1 MANPTISPHLHYY
14 PEDAGDKL
22 SETWQGKRW
31 LRELDS
37 TLASQMIRIA
47 HQDYYVHE
55 PAKLVDGT
63 VVMPVRWFTRAVG
76 SGMGSQT
83 RQVYWAEVWHLQP
96 VASDEG
102 YVGYVVHE
110 YDTVEIPAHS
120 LLLSM
125 PQMVETF
132 ASESLPDP
140 HTIIGMCSIKLYYVV
155 RLLMFMEIGTI
166 KSRGCSICPW
176 RLTNSILSNRWR
188 ALAKGHRVVTFM
200 IWLYCGD
207 TSGNLSKK
215 WNKHNSFLFTPA
227 GLPRHMVHRQSNIH
241 FLSTSNLAP
250 PLEMLDGIASQL
262 E

>member
-31 LRELDS
+31 LREIDP

-76 SGMGSQT
+76 SGSQT
-83 RQVYWAEVWHLQP
+83 RQVYWAEAWRLQP

-140 HTIIGMCSIKLYYVV
+140 RTIIGK
-155 RLLMFMEIGTI
+155 
-166 KSRGCSICPW
+166 
-176 RLTNSILSNRWR
+176 
-188 ALAKGHRVVTFM
+188 
-200 IWLYCGD
+200 
-207 TSGNLSKK
+207 
-215 WNKHNSFLFTPA
+215 
-227 GLPRHMVHRQSNIH
+227 
-241 FLSTSNLAP
+241 
-250 PLEMLDGIASQL
+250 
-262 E
+262 